1 MGKNIVKAVKEIG
14 VDVGNDAL
22 KLCMN
27 GTTFDGKEKL
37 EIMNV
42 VAPGY
47 NRRIL
52 GGIEKGQLVN
62 LLDVTISKDGVPFDI
77 GRYFVGGLAFKEN
90 RGDLIEKSKRD
101 IKAKS
106 VQTIVLMVT
115 GIAYSL
121 YDPQEPVKTE
131 NVAIGTL
138 LPTEEFFCT
147 SEDLVSELEKE
158 LTGSYTIKFNS
169 NAFKGAE
176 ITINIVDK
184 EIQPE
189 GAAGHLAAIYNM
201 DGSVKDDIE
210 VENEVQLGIFIGS
223 ITTEVSVYNNGT
235 FDARGMFGL
244 NLGTAEPLDKIIGDL
259 DLDLTR
265 HQVDHFILTKK
276 PFIVNVNGERLDYTE
291 RLNKF
296 AENRYKI
303 FVRQLCN
310 EINKKLNKQGIN
322 MELITRVNL
331 GGGGAIA
338 TFDAFKDEFRAG
350 NVHLINDARFA
361 NARGSL
367 YAIADKRKQEN
378 ANDEVFD
385 ETTV

>member
-1 MGKNIVKAVKEIG
+1 M
-14 VDVGNDAL
+14 
-22 KLCMN
+22 
-27 GTTFDGKEKL
+27 
-37 EIMNV
+37 
-42 VAPGY
+42 
-47 NRRIL
+47 
-52 GGIEKGQLVN
+52 
-62 LLDVTISKDGVPFDI
+62 
-77 GRYFVGGLAFKEN
+77 
-90 RGDLIEKSKRD
+90 
-101 IKAKS
+101 
-106 VQTIVLMVT
+106 
-115 GIAYSL
+115 
-121 YDPQEPVKTE
+121 
-131 NVAIGTL
+131 
-138 LPTEEFFCT
+138 
-147 SEDLVSELEKE
+147 
-158 LTGSYTIKFNS
+158 
-169 NAFKGAE
+169 
-176 ITINIVDK
+176 
-184 EIQPE
+184 
-189 GAAGHLAAIYNM
+189 
-201 DGSVKDDIE
+201 
-210 VENEVQLGIFIGS
+210 GS